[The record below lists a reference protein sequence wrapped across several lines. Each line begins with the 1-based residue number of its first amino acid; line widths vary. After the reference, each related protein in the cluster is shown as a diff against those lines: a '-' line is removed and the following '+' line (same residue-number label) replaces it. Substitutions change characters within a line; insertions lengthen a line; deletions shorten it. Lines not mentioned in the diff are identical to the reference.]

1 MNWSDE
7 SESMQEDIKNNRVT
21 LDSNVLISAVKEN
34 EKYSRECKELLSLVG
49 TSFLLYQPTVT
60 IIELYNGIGRTKGE
74 PSAKK
79 ALKDFYN
86 MVYHLEDYGSRSQ
99 CERVAKTALKYRVYS
114 ADAIYLQTS
123 IDFKTVLITLDKEDF
138 IDMIKLKDAKYDVWH
153 VSDAIKAIGFQE

>member
-1 MNWSDE
+1 
-7 SESMQEDIKNNRVT
+7 MQEDIKNNRVT

-34 EKYSRECKELLSLVG
+34 EKYSRDCKHLLNLVG

-60 IIELYNGIGRTKGE
+60 ITELYNGIGRTKGE
-74 PSAKK
+74 MAAKK
-79 ALKDFYN
+79 SLKDFYN

-123 IDFKTVLITLDKEDF
+123 IDFKTVLISLDKEDF
-138 IDMIKLKDAKYDVWH
+138 IDMVKAKDAKYDVWH
-153 VSDAIKAIGFQE
+153 VRDAVKAIGSHE